1 MSEWERVTASRQ
13 LQKPPTCPNGVDIRL
28 AELCKNVQ
36 RVMVRML
43 STGALH
49 LPDQVLTQGELHR
62 CKDVSA
68 RLTQAVA
75 RRLWQLNREPL
86 CEAPIEKGPSAYC
99 DTKASPANTNTLT
112 EYR

>member
-1 MSEWERVTASRQ
+1 MSQWERVTASRQ

-49 LPDQVLTQGELHR
+49 LPDQVLTQGELHL

-68 RLTQAVA
+68 KLTQAVA
-75 RRLWQLNREPL
+75 RRLWQLKRGPQSETLIEP
-86 CEAPIEKGPSAYC
+86 GSSAVY
-99 DTKASPANTNTLT
+99 DTVASPANTSRLT
-112 EYR
+112 EYG